1 MTSSARA
8 RIDGLRVDHQVRCVV
23 FHPKDKA
30 RRPAGQKGQP
40 QEIQPRHLGDAAAMH
55 WHSMRVERTDPQS
68 AKIERKSGRSDDG
81 GDSGIAQVKPQ
92 DGGGDA
98 GRLRLNDASRRLLG
112 QVEAFARHIGGARI

>member
-1 MTSSARA
+1 MPRQP
-8 RIDGLRVDHQVRCVV
+8 GCVL
-23 FHPKDKA
+23 FHPKDEA
-30 RRPAGQKGQP
+30 GRPAGQKGQP

-98 GRLRLNDASRRLLG
+98 GRLRFRHTGGRLLG
-112 QVEAFARHIGGARI
+112 